1 LKEII
6 MRVLVFGGAGM
17 LGSAVASALR
27 SHGHSVQT
35 AGRNSCDF
43 SVDFRYAL
51 NADEFAP
58 LVKGV
63 DMVVNAVG
71 ILIERGE
78 ERFDPVHVA
87 APRALFDACAKAHV
101 ARVVQI
107 SALGAG
113 RGTHGRYIASK
124 EAAEAALA
132 QSMQHASGDWAIVRP
147 SLLMQTG
154 SAATELFNRLA
165 RLPIV
170 GLPGLRASREPAL
183 APMLCEDAAQAICR
197 ICEHPKALRRV
208 IELAG
213 PQELRYGDFL
223 SELRISLGHRPAL
236 PFRLPWWLMHLTARL
251 AERFPQKVLS
261 ADGLRVLRAG
271 LTTDNNESLYWLRM
285 MPKPVFAGMKSVQIA
300 IQSVASSK
308 VSV

>member
-1 LKEII
+1 

-17 LGSAVASALR
+17 LGSAITSALR

-35 AGRNSCDF
+35 AGRSGCDI
-43 SVDFRYAL
+43 SVDFQSTRHEDDFL
-51 NADEFAP
+51 P
-58 LVKGV
+58 LVQSV
-63 DMVVNAVG
+63 DIVINAVG
-71 ILIERGE
+71 ILIERGKD
-78 ERFDPVHVA
+78 RFDQVHVA
-87 APRALFDACAKAHV
+87 APRALFEACAKAHV
-101 ARVVQI
+101 ARVVQV

-113 RGTHGRYIASK
+113 RGTNSRYIASK
-124 EAAEAALA
+124 EAAEAALIQA
-132 QSMQHASGDWAIVRP
+132 MQHASGDWAVVRP
-147 SLLMQTG
+147 SLLLRAG
-154 SAATELFNRLA
+154 SPATELFQRLA
-165 RLPIV
+165 SLPV
-170 GLPGLRASREPAL
+170 MGLPGLHASREPLL

-223 SELRISLGHRPAL
+223 SEIRISLGHRPAL
-236 PFRLPWWLMHLTARL
+236 PLRLPWWLMHLTALL

-261 ADGLRVLRAG
+261 SDGLRVLHAG

-285 MPKPVFAGMKSVQIA
+285 MPKPVFAGMKSAHIA

-308 VSV
+308 ASV